1 MSTIVHCA
9 TAPTGDAAATEHLV
23 AAARRAGTP
32 HLVFVS
38 IVGVDRIP
46 LGYYREKV
54 RAERVVESSGLP
66 WTILRATQFHD
77 FLVQMFTSAA
87 RTGLLPVLAG
97 TSFQPVAVDDVAD
110 RLADLVDGPAQGRAS
125 DLGGPEIRPMADLAR
140 AWLAASGRRRA
151 VVPLRL
157 PGAIARGYRDGAHLT
172 PEHADGVGHL
182 RAVPRRPGG
191 GRAMRILL
199 GALAAIQFVIGLWA
213 LFLPVA
219 FYEASR
225 TAARPGSPCSRRTTS
240 TSCATSAP
248 APWPSASPWRSRRGG
263 STGGW

>member
-1 MSTIVHCA
+1 MRDGPEGRRRRHRSASSRPPGAPAPRTWSSSRSS
-9 TAPTGDAAATEHLV
+9 APTAS
-23 AAARRAGTP
+23 RC
-32 HLVFVS
+32 
-38 IVGVDRIP
+38 
-46 LGYYREKV
+46 GYYREKV

-97 TSFQPVAVDDVAD
+97 TSFQPVALDDVAA

-140 AWLAASGRRRA
+140 AWLAATGRRRA

-172 PEHADGVGHL
+172 PEHADGVGTFEQF
-182 RAVPRRPGG
+182 
-191 GRAMRILL
+191 
-199 GALAAIQFVIGLWA
+199 LAARA
-213 LFLPVA
+213 EVA
-219 FYEASR
+219 R
-225 TAARPGSPCSRRTTS
+225 
-240 TSCATSAP
+240 
-248 APWPSASPWRSRRGG
+248 
-263 STGGW
+263 

>member
-1 MSTIVHCA
+1 MTVLVTGGTGRLGGALVARLDRPRVLSRRPWPGRVVGDLATGEGLDDAVAGVSTIVHCA
-9 TAPTGDAAATEHLV
+9 TAPQGDAAATEHLV

-38 IVGVDRIP
+38 IVGADAIP

-54 RAERVVESSGLP
+54 RAEGVVQESGLP

-77 FLVQMFTSAA
+77 LLVQVFTSAA
-87 RTGLLPVLAG
+87 RIGILPVLAA
-97 TSFQPVAVDDVAD
+97 TSFQPVALDDVAD

-140 AWLAASGRRRA
+140 SWLAASGRRRV

-172 PEHADGVGHL
+172 PEHADGV
-182 RAVPRRPGG
+182 VTFEQF
-191 GRAMRILL
+191 
-199 GALAAIQFVIGLWA
+199 LAARAEVT
-213 LFLPVA
+213 
-219 FYEASR
+219 R
-225 TAARPGSPCSRRTTS
+225 
-240 TSCATSAP
+240 
-248 APWPSASPWRSRRGG
+248 
-263 STGGW
+263 

>member
-1 MSTIVHCA
+1 MTVLVTGGTGRLGGALVARLDQPWVLSRRPGPGRVLGDLATGEGVEEAVAGVSTIVHCA

-46 LGYYREKV
+46 LGHYREKV

-97 TSFQPVAVDDVAD
+97 TSVQPVAVDDVAD

-125 DLGGPEIRPMADLAR
+125 DLGGPEIRPMGDLAR

-172 PEHADGVGHL
+172 PEHADG
-182 RAVPRRPGG
+182 AVTFEQF
-191 GRAMRILL
+191 
-199 GALAAIQFVIGLWA
+199 LAARA
-213 LFLPVA
+213 EVA
-219 FYEASR
+219 R
-225 TAARPGSPCSRRTTS
+225 
-240 TSCATSAP
+240 
-248 APWPSASPWRSRRGG
+248 
-263 STGGW
+263 